1 MERELLALVWPVFS
15 EECREHL
22 EALGSGLLGLERAS
36 GEDLGN
42 LLRSLKR
49 TAHTLKGSASSVGL
63 DEVEHLA
70 HDLEDLLGDAS
81 RPFTR
86 ERVNAALAVVARMDT
101 ALDGARQQVEG
112 PAAMAPPPP
121 GSPVPTAPAEVAP
134 PPAAALPPAAIGGSD
149 GAAPE
154 PPDREPGPGPAASR
168 ERTVRVS
175 VGVLDALLDQV
186 EGLSLAANHQEV
198 RARAVHQ
205 LLDRGHGV
213 IRSLQRLASQ
223 ERIRPGG
230 DATALDGTVA
240 ELRGLYRE
248 LARLGQETRVD
259 MERLRLV
266 GQRLRDDLRDLRAAP
281 VSTVL
286 DPLRHVAR
294 EIASRLGK
302 EVQLTIEGGEVRLD
316 RRILDEMR
324 DPLLHLL
331 RNAID
336 HGVEPP
342 EVRRAA
348 GKPVHG
354 RLHISVVAADRRVRL
369 TVADDGPGLDLERI
383 RTVAVHRGIL
393 SAAEA
398 RLLDDEQ
405 AARLVFRSGFTTAE
419 QVNEVSGRG
428 VGLDVVQAVATRLQG
443 AVDLEP
449 APGGGTRV
457 VLDLPLTLAATLG
470 VLVRAGGEVLAVPSD
485 GVERLVR
492 VRPEGLATV
501 AGRTT
506 VAVGEDRL
514 PYCVLA
520 RVLGISRGQLPPAG
534 KKPLP
539 ALVLAHGPTRIV
551 AAVDEVLGQEE
562 LVLQPLGD
570 AVAQLPHLAG
580 AAMREGRRLVPVLA
594 VPELVRTAR
603 PPNGTA
609 AGAEKRRIL
618 CVDDSLTTR
627 AAMKAVLELAG
638 FEVIAAGDGAEA
650 LEILAQ
656 TAVAL
661 VVTDVQMPRVDG
673 FELIRRIRADG
684 RLSSL
689 PTILVTSLESADDKA
704 AGMEAGADAYLVK
717 REVERGRLLE
727 LVEQLLPAVA

>member
-1 MERELLALVWPVFS
+1 MDRDLLALVWPVFS
-15 EECREHL
+15 DECREHL
-22 EALGSGLLGLERAS
+22 EALGSGLLGLERSA
-36 GEDLGN
+36 GDDLGN

-63 DEVEHLA
+63 DDIEHLA
-70 HDLEDLLGDAS
+70 HDLEDLLGDTA

-101 ALDGARQQVEG
+101 ALDGARRLVEG
-112 PAAMAPPPP
+112 SSPAAATAPTIPPVTTPVTPPEAAAPPPP
-121 GSPVPTAPAEVAP
+121 AVPRSDASAAPADEAP
-134 PPAAALPPAAIGGSD
+134 DRAAAP
-149 GAAPE
+149 
-154 PPDREPGPGPAASR
+154 R
-168 ERTVRVS
+168 ERTTRVS
-175 VGVLDALLDQV
+175 VGVLDALLGQV
-186 EGLSLAANHQEV
+186 DDLSLAANHQEA
-198 RARAVHQ
+198 RARAVRD

-213 IRSLQRLASQ
+213 IRTLQRQASQ

-230 DATALDGTVA
+230 DASALDGAVTA
-240 ELRGLYRE
+240 LRGLQRE
-248 LARLGQETRVD
+248 LARLALETRVD
-259 MERLRLV
+259 GERLRLV

-286 DPLRHVAR
+286 DPLRHVVR

-302 EVQLTIEGGEVRLD
+302 EVQVTIEGGEVRLD

-324 DPLLHLL
+324 DPLLHLI
-331 RNAID
+331 RNAVD
-336 HGVEPP
+336 HGVEAP
-342 EVRRAA
+342 EARRAA
-348 GKPVHG
+348 GKPAAG
-354 RLHISVVAADRRVRL
+354 RLHISVVSSGRRVRL

-383 RTVAVHRGIL
+383 RTEAVHRGIL

-398 RLLDDEQ
+398 RNLDDEQ
-405 AARLVFRSGFTTAE
+405 AARLVFRSGFTTADH
-419 QVNEVSGRG
+419 VNEVSGRG

-443 AVDLEP
+443 AVDIEP

-470 VLVRAGGEVLAVPSD
+470 VLVRAGGETLAVPSD

-506 VAVGEDRL
+506 VAVGEERL

-539 ALVLAHGPTRIV
+539 ALVLAHGPTRVV

-580 AAMREGRRLVPVLA
+580 AAMLEGRRLVPVLA

-603 PPNGTA
+603 PPATA

-638 FEVIAAGDGAEA
+638 FEVIAAGDGEEA
-650 LEILAQ
+650 LELLAHVP
-656 TAVAL
+656 VAL
-661 VVTDVQMPRVDG
+661 VVTDVQMPKVDG
-673 FELIRRIRADG
+673 FELIRRIRADA

-689 PTILVTSLESADDKA
+689 PTILVTSLDGADDKA

-727 LVEQLLPAVA
+727 LVQQLLPAPA